1 MLLFF
6 AVWIAFIFCAV
17 EVLAVG
23 FYIITRMFS
32 IMLLAVAFVILLF
45 WSVSYLSKLLANER
59 APAIESSKPPR
70 KAPQPASSR
79 PIRQPQPA
87 HPSAEDSDIRQI
99 RFKVAGVTFDN
110 EDGTS
115 RQDILRHLKFYDSP
129 YADAEEEYDTEI
141 EETTFDGDPAL
152 AVFVNGYQVGFVPA
166 KIVPKVQKAMTCLA
180 FSVDST
186 TITGG
191 GTTDDGEKIYY
202 GCNITASYIA

>member
-1 MLLFF
+1 MLLI
-6 AVWIAFIFCAV
+6 VLGLLLIIAFI
-17 EVLAVG
+17 
-23 FYIITRMFS
+23 
-32 IMLLAVAFVILLF
+32 LLIVKFALRTLEKE
-45 WSVSYLSKLLANER
+45 WGPYRRSSQPSR
-59 APAIESSKPPR
+59 TSHHPPAPSATKQSQS
-70 KAPQPASSR
+70 QSQS
-79 PIRQPQPA
+79 QPQPV
-87 HPSAEDSDIRQI
+87 HHSIEDTDVRTI

-186 TITGG
+186 RITGG
-191 GTTDDGEKIYY
+191 GTTDEGEKIYY